1 MNWIHRIGVFGL
13 GLFALA
19 SVWKTAP
26 GHIGIAL
33 CLPAIALALWQRRRL
48 PWDAAS
54 ALTALVALW
63 LCARYALQSWGG
75 LAEPGLLTPKDV
87 FIDWLFV
94 PVFALLAIL
103 PCDDPVR
110 RLRRLWLLAM
120 LGFAFGVIS
129 FLWQR
134 GLPVL
139 WSGKRLGFHLSRPL
153 GVGLYAGAFAVAL
166 MATTRLWWSVAGG
179 LRWPA
184 RITGVA
190 LIALNLEVLLTAQNR
205 STYLALA
212 IVAAG
217 AVAIAVWQTLRNR
230 NARPGQ
236 RRLALGLIGA
246 LVACLLLAGNLEA
259 VQKRIEH
266 ERSTIQTVLSE
277 GLDAAPAASVT
288 VRLRLWRYVLQR
300 FPDAPLLGHG
310 FGDVK
315 DIIDRDVRPHAALL
329 EGERYDQVHNSYL
342 QTLWGQGLI
351 GTALWAALALVLIRD
366 AVHAARTDR
375 QRQMLLPAMWA
386 VLAFTAVW
394 AMFDYRLSHPD
405 MRFFS
410 ILLLLSLRLLGMP
423 ERTGARA

>member
-1 MNWIHRIGVFGL
+1 M
-13 GLFALA
+13 
-19 SVWKTAP
+19 
-26 GHIGIAL
+26 
-33 CLPAIALALWQRRRL
+33 
-48 PWDAAS
+48 
-54 ALTALVALW
+54 
-63 LCARYALQSWGG
+63 
-75 LAEPGLLTPKDV
+75 LTPKEV

-94 PVFALLAIL
+94 PVFALLALL
-103 PCDDPVR
+103 PCEDPVR
-110 RLRRLWLLAM
+110 RLRRLWMLAM
-120 LGFAFGVIS
+120 LGFTLGVIS

-134 GLPVL
+134 GLSVL
-139 WSGKRLGFHLSRPL
+139 WSGERLGFHLSRAL

-166 MATTRLWWSVAGG
+166 IGTARLWWSVAGT

-184 RITGVA
+184 RITGIA
-190 LIALNLEVLLTAQNR
+190 LIALNLEVLLTTQNR

-217 AVAIAVWQTLRNR
+217 AVAIAVWRTLRNR

-246 LVACLLLAGNLEA
+246 LLAGLLLAGNLDA
-259 VQKRIEH
+259 VQQRIEA
-266 ERSTIQTVLSE
+266 ERTTIETVLTD

-300 FPDAPLLGHG
+300 FPDAPWIGHG

-315 DIIDRDVRPHAALL
+315 DIIDRDVRPVAALN

-351 GTALWAALALVLIRD
+351 GTALWLALSLVLIRD
-366 AVHAARTDR
+366 AVRAARSDR

-410 ILLLLSLRLLGMP
+410 ILLLLSLRLLGQR
-423 ERTGARA
+423 ESTGRLR

>member
-1 MNWIHRIGVFGL
+1 MNWLHRIGVFGL
-13 GLFALA
+13 GLFALT

-33 CLPAIALALWQRRRL
+33 CLPAVALALWQRRHL

-63 LCARYALQSWGG
+63 LCARYALQTWGG
-75 LAEPGLLTPKDV
+75 MAEPGLLTPKEV

-94 PVFALLAIL
+94 PMFALLAIL

-110 RLRRLWLLAM
+110 RLRRLWMLAM
-120 LGFAFGVIS
+120 LGFTFGVIS

-134 GLPVL
+134 GLGVL
-139 WSGKRLGFHLSRPL
+139 WSGERLGFHLNRAL

-166 MATTRLWWSVAGG
+166 IATARIWWSVAGT

-190 LIALNLEVLLTAQNR
+190 LIALNLEVLLTTQNR

-217 AVAIAVWQTLRNR
+217 AVAITVWRTLHNR

-246 LVACLLLAGNLEA
+246 LLAGLLLAGNLDA
-259 VQKRIEH
+259 VQQRIEA
-266 ERSTIQTVLSE
+266 ERATIETVLTE

-300 FPDAPLLGHG
+300 FPDAPLIGHG

-315 DIIDRDVRPHAALL
+315 DIIDRDVRPVAALN

-351 GTALWAALALVLIRD
+351 GTALWLALSLVLIRD
-366 AVHAARTDR
+366 AVRAARSDR

-410 ILLLLSLRLLGMP
+410 ILLLLSLRLLGQR
-423 ERTGARA
+423 ESTGRLR

>member
-1 MNWIHRIGVFGL
+1 MNWLHRIGVFGL
-13 GLFALA
+13 GLFALT

-33 CLPAIALALWQRRRL
+33 CLPAVALALWQRRHL

-54 ALTALVALW
+54 ALTTLVALW
-63 LCARYALQSWGG
+63 LCARYALQAWGG
-75 LAEPGLLTPKDV
+75 LAEPGLLTPKEV

-94 PVFALLAIL
+94 PMFALLAIL

-110 RLRRLWLLAM
+110 RLRRLWMLAM
-120 LGFAFGVIS
+120 LGFTFGVIS
-129 FLWQR
+129 YLWQR
-134 GLPVL
+134 GLGVL
-139 WSGKRLGFHLSRPL
+139 WSGERLGFHLNRAL

-166 MATTRLWWSVAGG
+166 IATARLWWSVAGT

-184 RITGVA
+184 RIAGIA

-217 AVAIAVWQTLRNR
+217 AVAITVWRTLHNR

-246 LVACLLLAGNLEA
+246 LVAGLLLAGNLDA

-266 ERSTIQTVLSE
+266 ERGTIQTVLTE

-315 DIIDRDVRPHAALL
+315 DIIDRDVRPVAALN

-351 GTALWAALALVLIRD
+351 GTALWLALSLVLIRD
-366 AVHAARTDR
+366 AVRAARSDR

-410 ILLLLSLRLLGMP
+410 ILLLLSLRLLGQR
-423 ERTGARA
+423 ESTGRLR

>member
-1 MNWIHRIGVFGL
+1 MNWLHQIGVFGL
-13 GLFALA
+13 GLFALT

-33 CLPAIALALWQRRRL
+33 CLPAVALALWQRRRL

-75 LAEPGLLTPKDV
+75 LAEPGLLTPKEV

-94 PVFALLAIL
+94 PVFALLALL
-103 PCDDPVR
+103 PCEDPVR
-110 RLRRLWLLAM
+110 RLRRLWMLAM
-120 LGFAFGVIS
+120 LGFTLGVIS

-134 GLPVL
+134 GLSVL
-139 WSGKRLGFHLSRPL
+139 WSGERLGFHLSRAL

-166 MATTRLWWSVAGG
+166 IGTARLWWSVAGT

-184 RITGVA
+184 RITGIA
-190 LIALNLEVLLTAQNR
+190 LIALNLEVLLTTQNR

-217 AVAIAVWQTLRNR
+217 AVAITVWRTLHNR

-246 LVACLLLAGNLEA
+246 LLAGLLLAGNLDA
-259 VQKRIEH
+259 VQQRIEA
-266 ERSTIQTVLSE
+266 ERTTIETVLTD

-300 FPDAPLLGHG
+300 FPDAPWIGHG

-315 DIIDRDVRPHAALL
+315 DIIDRDVRPVAALN

-351 GTALWAALALVLIRD
+351 GTALWLALSLVLIRD
-366 AVHAARTDR
+366 AVRAARSDR

-410 ILLLLSLRLLGMP
+410 ILLLLSLRLLGQR
-423 ERTGARA
+423 ESTGRLR

>member
-1 MNWIHRIGVFGL
+1 MNWLHRIGVFGL
-13 GLFALA
+13 GLFALT

-33 CLPAIALALWQRRRL
+33 CLPAVALALWQRRRL

-63 LCARYALQSWGG
+63 LCARYALQTWGG
-75 LAEPGLLTPKDV
+75 MAEPGLLTPKEV

-94 PVFALLAIL
+94 PMFALLAIL
-103 PCDDPVR
+103 PCEDPVR
-110 RLRRLWLLAM
+110 RLRRLWMLAM
-120 LGFAFGVIS
+120 LGFTFGVIS
-129 FLWQR
+129 YLWQR
-134 GLPVL
+134 GLGVL
-139 WSGKRLGFHLSRPL
+139 WSGERLGFHLNRAL

-166 MATTRLWWSVAGG
+166 IATARLWWSVAGT

-184 RITGVA
+184 RIAGIA

-217 AVAIAVWQTLRNR
+217 AVAIAVWRTLRNR

-246 LVACLLLAGNLEA
+246 LVAGLLLAGNLDA

-266 ERSTIQTVLSE
+266 ERGTIQTVLTD

-315 DIIDRDVRPHAALL
+315 DIIDRDVRPVAALN

-351 GTALWAALALVLIRD
+351 GTALWIALSLVLIRD
-366 AVHAARTDR
+366 AVRAARTDR

-394 AMFDYRLSHPD
+394 AVFDYRLSHPD

-410 ILLLLSLRLLGMP
+410 ILLLLSLRLLGQR
-423 ERTGARA
+423 ESTGRLR

>member
-1 MNWIHRIGVFGL
+1 MNWLHRIGVFGL
-13 GLFALA
+13 GLFALT

-33 CLPAIALALWQRRRL
+33 CLPAAALALWQRRRL

-63 LCARYALQSWGG
+63 LCARYALQTWGG
-75 LAEPGLLTPKDV
+75 MAEPGLLTPKEV

-94 PVFALLAIL
+94 PMFALLAIL

-110 RLRRLWLLAM
+110 RLRRLWMLAM
-120 LGFAFGVIS
+120 LGFTFGVIS
-129 FLWQR
+129 YLWQR
-134 GLPVL
+134 GLGVL
-139 WSGKRLGFHLSRPL
+139 WSGERLGFHLNRAL

-166 MATTRLWWSVAGG
+166 IATARIWWSVAGT

-184 RITGVA
+184 RIAGIA

-217 AVAIAVWQTLRNR
+217 AVAIAVWRTLRKR

-246 LVACLLLAGNLEA
+246 LVAGLLLAGNLDA
-259 VQKRIEH
+259 VHKRIEH
-266 ERSTIQTVLSE
+266 ERTTIQTVLTD

-300 FPDAPLLGHG
+300 FPDAPWIGHG

-315 DIIDRDVRPHAALL
+315 DIIDRDVRPVAALN

-351 GTALWAALALVLIRD
+351 GTALWLALSLVLIRD
-366 AVHAARTDR
+366 AVRAARSDR

-410 ILLLLSLRLLGMP
+410 ILLLLSLRLLGQR
-423 ERTGARA
+423 ESTGRLR

>member
-1 MNWIHRIGVFGL
+1 MNWLHRIGVFGL
-13 GLFALA
+13 GLFALT

-33 CLPAIALALWQRRRL
+33 CLPAVALALWQRRRL

-63 LCARYALQSWGG
+63 LCARYALQTWGG
-75 LAEPGLLTPKDV
+75 LAEPGLLTPKEV

-94 PVFALLAIL
+94 PMFALLAIL
-103 PCDDPVR
+103 PCEDPVR
-110 RLRRLWLLAM
+110 RLRRLWMLAM
-120 LGFAFGVIS
+120 LGFTFGVIS
-129 FLWQR
+129 YLWQR
-134 GLPVL
+134 GLGVL
-139 WSGKRLGFHLSRPL
+139 WSGERLGFHLNRAL

-166 MATTRLWWSVAGG
+166 IATARIWWSVAGT

-190 LIALNLEVLLTAQNR
+190 LIALNLEVLLTTQNR

-217 AVAIAVWQTLRNR
+217 AVAIAVWRTLRNR

-246 LVACLLLAGNLEA
+246 LVAGLLLAGNLDA
-259 VQKRIEH
+259 VQQRIEA
-266 ERSTIQTVLSE
+266 ERTTIETVLTD

-300 FPDAPLLGHG
+300 FPDAPWIGHG

-315 DIIDRDVRPHAALL
+315 DIIDRDVRPVAALN

-351 GTALWAALALVLIRD
+351 GTALWLALSLVLIRD
-366 AVHAARTDR
+366 AVRAARSDR

-410 ILLLLSLRLLGMP
+410 ILLLLSLRLLGQR
-423 ERTGARA
+423 ESTGRLR

>member
-1 MNWIHRIGVFGL
+1 MNWLHRIGVFGL
-13 GLFALA
+13 GLFALT

-33 CLPAIALALWQRRRL
+33 CLPAVALALWQRRRL

-54 ALTALVALW
+54 ALTALVTLW
-63 LCARYALQSWGG
+63 LCARYALQTWGG
-75 LAEPGLLTPKDV
+75 LAEPGLLTPKEV

-94 PVFALLAIL
+94 PMFALLAIL
-103 PCDDPVR
+103 PCEDPVR
-110 RLRRLWLLAM
+110 RLRRLWMLAM
-120 LGFAFGVIS
+120 LGFTFGVIS
-129 FLWQR
+129 YLWQR
-134 GLPVL
+134 GLGVL
-139 WSGKRLGFHLSRPL
+139 WSGERLGFHLNRAL

-166 MATTRLWWSVAGG
+166 IATARIWWSVAGT

-190 LIALNLEVLLTAQNR
+190 LIALNLEVLLTTQNR

-217 AVAIAVWQTLRNR
+217 AVAITVWRTLHNR

-246 LVACLLLAGNLEA
+246 LLAGLLLAGNLDA
-259 VQKRIEH
+259 VQQRIEA
-266 ERSTIQTVLSE
+266 ERTTIETVLTD

-300 FPDAPLLGHG
+300 FPDAPWIGHG

-315 DIIDRDVRPHAALL
+315 DIIDRDVRPVAALN

-351 GTALWAALALVLIRD
+351 GTALWLALSLVLIRD
-366 AVHAARTDR
+366 AVRAARSDR

-410 ILLLLSLRLLGMP
+410 ILLLLSLRLLGQR
-423 ERTGARA
+423 ESTGRLR

>member
-1 MNWIHRIGVFGL
+1 MNAIHRIGVFGL
-13 GLFALA
+13 GLFALT

-33 CLPAIALALWQRRRL
+33 CLPAVALALWQRRRL

-63 LCARYALQSWGG
+63 LCARYALQTWGG
-75 LAEPGLLTPKDV
+75 LAEPGLLTPKEV

-94 PVFALLAIL
+94 PMFALLAIL
-103 PCDDPVR
+103 PCEDPVR
-110 RLRRLWLLAM
+110 RLRRLWMLAM
-120 LGFAFGVIS
+120 LGFTFGVIS
-129 FLWQR
+129 YLWQR
-134 GLPVL
+134 GLGVL
-139 WSGKRLGFHLSRPL
+139 WSGERLGFHLNRAL

-166 MATTRLWWSVAGG
+166 IATARIWWSVAGT

-190 LIALNLEVLLTAQNR
+190 LIALNLEVLLTTQNR

-217 AVAIAVWQTLRNR
+217 AVAIAVWRTLRNR

-246 LVACLLLAGNLEA
+246 LLAGLLLAGNLDA
-259 VQKRIEH
+259 VQQRIEA
-266 ERSTIQTVLSE
+266 ERTTIETVLTD

-300 FPDAPLLGHG
+300 FPDAPWIGHG

-315 DIIDRDVRPHAALL
+315 DIIDRDVRPVAALN

-351 GTALWAALALVLIRD
+351 GTALWLALSLVLIRD
-366 AVHAARTDR
+366 AVRAARSDR

-410 ILLLLSLRLLGMP
+410 ILLLLSLRLLGQR
-423 ERTGARA
+423 ESTGRLR

>member
-1 MNWIHRIGVFGL
+1 MNWLHRIGVFGL
-13 GLFALA
+13 GLFALT

-33 CLPAIALALWQRRRL
+33 CLPAVALALWQRRRL

-63 LCARYALQSWGG
+63 LCARYALQTWGG
-75 LAEPGLLTPKDV
+75 LAEPGLLTPKEV

-94 PVFALLAIL
+94 PMFALLAIL
-103 PCDDPVR
+103 PCEDPVR
-110 RLRRLWLLAM
+110 RLRRLWMLAM
-120 LGFAFGVIS
+120 LGFTFGVIS
-129 FLWQR
+129 YLWQR
-134 GLPVL
+134 GLGVL
-139 WSGKRLGFHLSRPL
+139 WSGERLGFHLNRAL

-166 MATTRLWWSVAGG
+166 IATARIWWSVAGT

-190 LIALNLEVLLTAQNR
+190 LIALNLEVLLTTQNR

-217 AVAIAVWQTLRNR
+217 AVAIAVWRTLRNR

-246 LVACLLLAGNLEA
+246 LLAGLLLAGNLDA
-259 VQKRIEH
+259 VQQRIEA
-266 ERSTIQTVLSE
+266 ERTTIETVLTD

-300 FPDAPLLGHG
+300 FPDAPWIGHG

-315 DIIDRDVRPHAALL
+315 DIIDRDVRPVAALN

-351 GTALWAALALVLIRD
+351 GTALWLALSLVLIRD
-366 AVHAARTDR
+366 AVRAARSDR

-410 ILLLLSLRLLGMP
+410 ILLLLSLRLLGQR
-423 ERTGARA
+423 ESTGRLR